1 MIGVESVIGQ
11 IGHHVWGMNER
22 KGHGIGGMRSL
33 VEYLARLMGSVASVA
48 EVLDEILLRNDA
60 QSGLDEIG
68 ESELVIPSIVAADLV
83 DALDGCREEPLHGGI
98 VGEKQFVV
106 FLQFRKYLAIN
117 VKVFPDSAP

>member
-11 IGHHVWGMNER
+11 IGHDIWGMNER
-22 KGHGIGGMRSL
+22 KGHGIGGMCSL

-48 EVLDEILLRNDA
+48 EVLDEILLGNDA

-83 DALDGCREEPLHGGI
+83 DALDGCREEPFHGI
-98 VGEKQFVV
+98 VIGEKQFVV

-117 VKVFPDSAP
+117 VKVFPDAAP